1 MNMKPLVFGLCR
13 VKVRL
18 TCCEAG
24 KWQTLHK
31 PFNVLYFGQVE
42 GLAKLARLAVGAQNG
57 VLAVLVRPWK
67 CPKAKLDGN
76 LAAKVAQDGPKRG
89 QEGPR

>member
-1 MNMKPLVFGLCR
+1 MAFLVHVFRHEHETLVFGLCR

-18 TCCEAG
+18 TCCEVG

-42 GLAKLARLAVGAQNG
+42 GLAKLARLAVGAQKMG
-57 VLAVLVRPWK
+57 FWK
-67 CPKAKLDGN
+67 S
-76 LAAKVAQDGPKRG
+76 
-89 QEGPR
+89 